1 MPKNVVAV
9 ARPGSRTYNRKPMGT
24 ATSTSRPDPKQTQAG
39 NYFVSNYPPFSC
51 WTPERVHEVQSALDA
66 PPAPGTDLGLYVHIP
81 FCRKRCHFCY
91 FKVYTDQ
98 NAAAIQRYTDALV
111 REARMYAERAVVGGR
126 QMRFL
131 YFGGGTPSYLSV
143 AQLGELIDGL
153 KQALPLDRLEEVT
166 FEAEPGT
173 LTEKKLQAIRDMG
186 VTRLS
191 FGVENF
197 DDHVLE
203 INGRAHLSAQIYSA
217 WEAARR
223 VGFPQINLDL
233 IAGMLEETDENWRRN
248 VERTLELQPDFVTIY
263 QMEIPFNTTIYK
275 EMKASGKLVAPV
287 ADWDTKRRWVREAF
301 EALEKAGYTVTSAYT
316 AVKDPDSTHFV
327 YRDSLW
333 RGADMIALGVSSF
346 GHLSRTHY
354 QNQKSLGPYLDE
366 VEAGR
371 LPIQRAL
378 RVSEE
383 EALVREV
390 ILKMKE
396 GRLDAGD
403 FRRKFGIEL
412 MERFKDPL
420 ERYASEGYVRV
431 EGDRITVERESLLQ
445 VDSLLHGFFLPE
457 HRDVRYA

>member
-1 MPKNVVAV
+1 MGSVT
-9 ARPGSRTYNRKPMGT
+9 SRTKPDEK
-24 ATSTSRPDPKQTQAG
+24 ATQAG

-51 WTPERVHEVQSALDA
+51 WTPERVHEVEAALDA

-111 REARMYAERAVVGGR
+111 REAGMYAEREVVGDR
-126 QMRFL
+126 PMRFL

-143 AQLGELIDGL
+143 TQLGELIHGL
-153 KQALPLDRLEEVT
+153 KRALPLDELEEVT

-173 LTEKKLQAIRDMG
+173 LNEQKLQAIREMG

-203 INGRAHLSAQIYSA
+203 INGRAHLSEQIYTA

-233 IAGMLEETDENWRRN
+233 IAGMLEESDQNWQRN
-248 VERTLELQPDFVTIY
+248 IEKTLELDPDFVTIY

-275 EMKASGKLVAPV
+275 EMKAAGKLVAPV
-287 ADWDTKRRWVREAF
+287 ADWETKRRWVKQAF
-301 EALEKAGYTVTSAYT
+301 AALERAGYTVTSAYT
-316 AVKDPDSTHFV
+316 AVKDPATTRFV

-354 QNQKSLGPYLDE
+354 QNQKSLGSYLEE

-412 MERFKDPL
+412 MERFRDPL
-420 ERYASEGYVRV
+420 ERYAAEGRIEVR
-431 EGDRITVERESLLQ
+431 GDEITLERDTLLQ
-445 VDSLLHGFFLPE
+445 VDSLLHGFFLPQ
-457 HRDVRYA
+457 HREVRYS

>member
-1 MPKNVVAV
+1 
-9 ARPGSRTYNRKPMGT
+9 MGA
-24 ATSTSRPDPKQTQAG
+24 ATSSPKPDPAATQAG

-51 WTPERVHEVQSALDA
+51 WTPERVHEVEAALDTK
-66 PPAPGTDLGLYVHIP
+66 PAPDTDLGLYVHIP

-98 NAAAIQRYTDALV
+98 NAAGIQRYTDALV
-111 REARMYAERAVVGGR
+111 AEAKMYAERAIVGGR
-126 QMRFL
+126 SMRFL
-131 YFGGGTPSYLSV
+131 YFGGGTPSYLSPK
-143 AQLGELIDGL
+143 QLGELIAGL
-153 KQALPLDRLEEVT
+153 KDALPLDQLEEVT

-173 LTEKKLQAIRDMG
+173 LNEQKLQAIRDMG

-203 INGRAHLSAQIYSA
+203 INGRAHLSEQIYTA

-233 IAGMLEETDENWRRN
+233 IAGMLEETDENWQRN
-248 VERTLELQPDFVTIY
+248 IERTIQLDPDFVTIY
-263 QMEIPFNTTIYK
+263 QMEVPFNTTIYK

-287 ADWDTKRRWVREAF
+287 ADWDTKRRWVSEAF
-301 EALEKAGYTVTSAYT
+301 AALEEAGYSVTSAYT
-316 AVKDPDSTHFV
+316 AVKDPDTTRFV

-354 QNQKSLGPYLDE
+354 QNQKSLGPYLEE

-403 FRRKFGIEL
+403 FREKFGIEL
-412 MERFKDPL
+412 LDRFKDPL
-420 ERYASEGYVRV
+420 ERYAAEGRLRI
-431 EGDRITVERESLLQ
+431 EGDAITLERDALLQ
-445 VDSLLHGFFLPE
+445 VDTLLHSFFLPE
-457 HRDVRYA
+457 HREVRYS